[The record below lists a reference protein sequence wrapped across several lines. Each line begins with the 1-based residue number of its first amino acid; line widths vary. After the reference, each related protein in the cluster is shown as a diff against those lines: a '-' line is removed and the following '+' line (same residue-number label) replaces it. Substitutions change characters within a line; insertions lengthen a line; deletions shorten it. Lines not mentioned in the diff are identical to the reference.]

1 MGAASFL
8 LSLYQDQLVDSKME
22 GLSGYLIS
30 TDAKRGARSATGF
43 SAAIK
48 IVGQLAL
55 LLDPLLLLRQA
66 LPYYL

>member
-1 MGAASFL
+1 
-8 LSLYQDQLVDSKME
+8 ME
-22 GLSGYLIS
+22 GLSGAHKILGIS